1 MTLAQTLII
10 SAASSKYTG
19 LENLDVGSK
28 FKKFEKGG
36 DNDGEDNFDADL
48 DYYLNKEMDKPLPDV
63 SRGKERDDYLS
74 RAMWINF
81 GTV

>member
-28 FKKFEKGG
+28 FKKFEKG

-63 SRGKERDDYLS
+63 SRGKRK
-74 RAMWINF
+74 R
-81 GTV
+81 